1 MQLSASAARLTA
13 LALAMTLVTSLE
25 VASRPSAV
33 AAQASG
39 VRLSIPIGEDGV
51 GMVRYVGVC

>member
-25 VASRPSAV
+25 VASRPAAV

-39 VRLSIPIGEDGV
+39 VLLSIPIGEDGV